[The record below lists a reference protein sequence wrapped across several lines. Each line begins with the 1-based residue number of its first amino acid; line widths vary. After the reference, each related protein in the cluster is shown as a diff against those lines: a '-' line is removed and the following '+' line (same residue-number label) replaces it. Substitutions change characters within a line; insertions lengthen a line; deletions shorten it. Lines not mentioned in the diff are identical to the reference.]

1 MKTEGTERKG
11 SILRKET
18 ILLVVIF
25 MLTGILLYA
34 VFFLVPPAE
43 GLGNLVRI
51 AFFHIPVAWVSVLAF
66 LVSAFYAGRY
76 LRRAELRCDAISAE
90 SAKLGF
96 VFVLLS
102 TLSGAVFSKLTWGA
116 YWNWDPRQTTI
127 FVLLLIYAAYLM
139 LRAVIPEGRHRARVA
154 AVYALFSFLTV
165 PFLVFIIPRFYFS
178 LHPSPVINGSG
189 TIQMDPIMLRVLLGS
204 LLDMTLIYVALL
216 TRRVRKKEVLPHE
229 S

>member
-1 MKTEGTERKG
+1 MRNEYALLAV
-11 SILRKET
+11 ILA
-18 ILLVVIF
+18 
-25 MLTGILLYA
+25 LTAVLLYA
-34 VFFLVPPAE
+34 VFFVVPPAE

-76 LRRAELRCDAISAE
+76 LRRPELRSDAISAQ
-90 SAKLGF
+90 SARLGF
-96 VFVLLS
+96 AFVLLA
-102 TLSGAVFSKLTWGA
+102 TLSGAFFSKLTWGA

-139 LRAVIPEGRHRARVA
+139 LRAVILEPRRRARVA

-189 TIQMDPIMLRVLLGS
+189 TVQMDPVMLRVLLGS

-216 TRRVRKKEVLPHE
+216 LRGVRKKEDLHE
-229 S
+229 T